1 MSFWVRRGNALRRVW
16 RADFSSWV
24 SWLAA
29 TLRLRLRGWAKAVGI
44 LLTAVFNLV
53 VAVPLFGCVDAV
65 TPFYAVR

>member
-1 MSFWVRRGNALRRVW
+1 
-16 RADFSSWV
+16 
-24 SWLAA
+24 LAA